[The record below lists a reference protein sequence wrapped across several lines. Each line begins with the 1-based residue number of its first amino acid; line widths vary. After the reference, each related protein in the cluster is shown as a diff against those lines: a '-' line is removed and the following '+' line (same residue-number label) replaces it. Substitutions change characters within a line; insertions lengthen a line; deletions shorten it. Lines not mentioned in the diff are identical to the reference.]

1 MTAVTARCRPLLVLL
16 VLATWSVAYADE
28 ASTIRRFEHARRDE
42 PSLIAFLKAM
52 PKGADLHHHFGGS
65 VFAEDAL
72 RLAIRGGL
80 FFDPASGRFEA
91 TPGTGRV
98 PADRLLTDD
107 DLRYRFLNAVSMR
120 APIGGPAGGHDHF
133 FDTFGVLD
141 TATAGL
147 DPALHLVDL
156 VRRARLQNIQY
167 LELMAT
173 PGR

>member
-1 MTAVTARCRPLLVLL
+1 
-16 VLATWSVAYADE
+16 
-28 ASTIRRFEHARRDE
+28 
-42 PSLIAFLKAM
+42 
-52 PKGADLHHHFGGS
+52 
-65 VFAEDAL
+65 
-72 RLAIRGGL
+72 
-80 FFDPASGRFEA
+80 RFEA

-173 PGR
+173 PGRQAIEAVKSAALPTDTPDELPRRLKPLIDAYVTAA